1 MLKYM
6 PLYGSILLT
15 VIILWIIASTIIGN
29 RRKIGDALAGRT
41 YLTISDGNL
50 LLPENRVSVCCGAP
64 TFRPRW
70 SADGWI
76 AGCQMCGEWQ
86 YLGDDYEHPPVD
98 ALPSYDDSRRSPGSP
113 PDAASGPGVE
123 GQFGVRPT
131 CTCDTIRYINGDHL
145 PDCPTQSVGFY
156 ESTPGAEVTSDEL
169 PYYPHQKAFAS
180 ARIAFAFGDDGEDML
195 TPPLPNI
202 GGEGHPEY
210 KGPHYIVPHDRF
222 VPYDVL
228 RDPPEG
234 AAVHIVGNVACVG
247 PLEVEAGDRG
257 HADTVR
263 EEDES

>member
-15 VIILWIIASTIIGN
+15 VIIVWIIVYAVRSN
-29 RRKIGDALAGRT
+29 RRKIADALHRRHFVGDRKPAAND
-41 YLTISDGNL
+41 LIVEL
-50 LLPENRVSVCCGAP
+50 SVHDEL
-64 TFRPRW
+64 
-70 SADGWI
+70 SAAAREFERSIHRGI
-76 AGCQMCGEWQ
+76 AKGFHYESNP
-86 YLGDDYEHPPVD
+86 GDPNEF
-98 ALPSYDDSRRSPGSP
+98 SRRSPGSP
-113 PDAASGPGVE
+113 PDAARGPGVE

-131 CTCDTIRYINGDHL
+131 GIVLR
-145 PDCPTQSVGFY
+145 QSGGQIADVL
-156 ESTPGAEVTSDEL
+156 SEVTSGCALCGGELEHTDDCPRGIVLDMMPDQDECL
-169 PYYPHQKAFAS
+169 RQ
-180 ARIAFAFGDDGEDML
+180 GDL
-195 TPPLPNI
+195 TMPPMPNI

-210 KGPHYIVPHDRF
+210 KGPHYNVPHDRF

-247 PLEVEAGDRG
+247 PLEVESGDRG